1 MDLQKFG
8 IKFYLKEKEAYSP
21 QDYIPVFHGW
31 IQEQLIP
38 NHLLIDVADYSHVKD
53 GPGIM
58 LIAHEGH
65 FSLDQENN
73 KPGMMY
79 MRRMEYLGNFQER
92 FDEVFSMSLHA
103 VTLLC
108 NKKELELDF
117 HHNLFRFISNDRRL
131 ADNTRENQNLFQK
144 EIDEILKSK
153 FSNDKWNFSEV
164 SKENERLGFTVNF
177 STDVNML
184 NK

>member
-8 IKFYLKEKEAYSP
+8 IKFYFKDNKAYSSR
-21 QDYIPVFHGW
+21 DCIPLFHGW
-31 IQEQLIP
+31 IQEKIIP
-38 NHLLIDVADYSHVKD
+38 DHLLIDVADYSHVMD

-79 MRRMEYLGNFQER
+79 MRRMVCSGNFSER
-92 FDEVFSMSLHA
+92 FEKVFSIALFAANQLHDD
-103 VTLLC
+103 
-108 NKKELELDF
+108 KDIDF
-117 HHNLFRFISNDRRL
+117 YQNIFRFISNDRRL
-131 ADNTRENQNLFQK
+131 ANNTKENQDIFQN
-144 EIDEILKSK
+144 EIHGILKSK
-153 FSNDKWNFSEV
+153 FPNDKWNFSEV

-177 STDVNML
+177 TSDVNML
-184 NK
+184 SNE